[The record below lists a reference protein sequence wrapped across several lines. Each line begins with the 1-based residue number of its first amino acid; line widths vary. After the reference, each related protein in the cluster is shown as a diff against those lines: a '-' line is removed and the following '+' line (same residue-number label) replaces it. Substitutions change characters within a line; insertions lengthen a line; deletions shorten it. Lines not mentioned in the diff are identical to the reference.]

1 MSQLP
6 TDLELANRIYDV
18 REVSY
23 YMNIGTATAAPGSVE
38 TGWFDVARLPTGSAE
53 RLPVLVAR
61 GEEDGPTLW
70 ITGAIHGDEV
80 TGIAAAQDVVTDDL
94 ANRIRGTIV
103 CCPILNPAG
112 VRKNDRTSYYHDDD
126 PNRYFPYDVGEQ
138 HRPPFV
144 QQLIDERLF
153 ERFSETADALVSLHS
168 AWTNERTFTILERV
182 RYGEDRTREAAERL
196 AAETTRLADAF
207 GLPQVREFDV
217 DVQES
222 YDLQRSFECAALN
235 AASVP
240 AITPELGSSRV
251 VEEKNREAAVAGIRN
266 VMRVMDLLP
275 GEPVPNEAV
284 PESPVDYP
292 VKRVVGPV
300 AEDSGI
306 VRHHV
311 EPGDV
316 VQPGDPIADVVT
328 PHGEVL
334 STAESEV
341 EGYVLG
347 RREGIAVYE
356 NDPLVSLV
364 ARDEESLVVPD
375 P

>member
-1 MSQLP
+1 
-6 TDLELANRIYDV
+6 
-18 REVSY
+18 
-23 YMNIGTATAAPGSVE
+23 
-38 TGWFDVARLPTGSAE
+38 
-53 RLPVLVAR
+53 
-61 GEEDGPTLW
+61 
-70 ITGAIHGDEV
+70 
-80 TGIAAAQDVVTDDL
+80 
-94 ANRIRGTIV
+94 
-103 CCPILNPAG
+103 
-112 VRKNDRTSYYHDDD
+112 
-126 PNRYFPYDVGEQ
+126 VGEQ

-153 ERFSETADALVSLHS
+153 ERLSETADALVSLHS

-182 RYGEDRTREAAERL
+182 RYGEDRTRDAAERL
-196 AAETTRLADAF
+196 AAETIRLADAF

-235 AASVP
+235 AAGVP

-251 VEEKNREAAVAGIRN
+251 VEEANREAAVAGIRN
-266 VMRVMDLLP
+266 VMRAMDLLP
-275 GEPVPNEAV
+275 GNPVPNEVA

-300 AEDSGI
+300 AENPGI

-328 PHGEVL
+328 PHGDVL
-334 STAESEV
+334 STAESED

-375 P
+375 S